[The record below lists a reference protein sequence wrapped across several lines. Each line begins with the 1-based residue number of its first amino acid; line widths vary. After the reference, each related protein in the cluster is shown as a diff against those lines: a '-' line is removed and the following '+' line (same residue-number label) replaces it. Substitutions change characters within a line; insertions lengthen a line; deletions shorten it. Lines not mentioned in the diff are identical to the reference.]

1 MLTDNLSNS
10 KNIFDLHYQE
20 YDAWFDENHYVYLSE
35 LLALKRVIPNS
46 KKGIEIGIGTGRF
59 AQMLEIPF
67 GIDISF
73 PMLKIARERG
83 CSVALADA
91 ARLPFKTNQF
101 DFALL
106 MVTLCFVKNP
116 KSVIREAK
124 RIIKENGKIIIGI
137 IDKNTKLG
145 RLYEKKDSIFYKSA
159 RFFSTKE
166 VVQILKRNGFYNIE
180 IFQTL
185 FKEPDK
191 IKKIDKIK
199 KGFGEGGFVVIT
211 GIK

>member
-1 MLTDNLSNS
+1 MLTDNLSSS

-106 MVTLCFVKNP
+106 MFC
-116 KSVIREAK
+116 
-124 RIIKENGKIIIGI
+124 
-137 IDKNTKLG
+137 
-145 RLYEKKDSIFYKSA
+145 
-159 RFFSTKE
+159 
-166 VVQILKRNGFYNIE
+166 
-180 IFQTL
+180 
-185 FKEPDK
+185 
-191 IKKIDKIK
+191 
-199 KGFGEGGFVVIT
+199 
-211 GIK
+211 